1 MIEETLVPFLMTNK
15 WILSEEQKE
24 KLLTFLLLVQ
34 KVNPHMNLVSN
45 ESDDELVYSHL
56 QDSMQLMNCSWIPT
70 THQKWIDVG
79 SGGGFP
85 GIVAAILFPHF
96 TFYLV
101 ESIRKKYSFLLYAT
115 IEATINNVHVIHDR
129 AENVVNTQSI
139 MHNCTVFSAR
149 GVGSVAY
156 LSPFFDQSLSP
167 EGKAVFWKDPKEV
180 SSFLQP
186 HSLWEIMEQK
196 AYQSR
201 TTEKHIVV
209 LQRKVITKQGSGN
222 ARKSKKLCIAR
233 P

>member
-1 MIEETLVPFLMTNK
+1 MIEETLVPFLLTNK

-24 KLLTFLLLVQ
+24 KLTKFLSLVQ

-45 ESDDELVYSHL
+45 ESDEELVYSHL

-85 GIVAAILFPHF
+85 GIVAAILFPQF
-96 TFYLV
+96 TFFLV
-101 ESIRKKYSFLLYAT
+101 ESIRKKYSFLLYAS
-115 IEATINNVHVIHDR
+115 IEATLNNVHIIHDR
-129 AENVVNTQSI
+129 AENVVTTQAI
-139 MHNCTVFSAR
+139 MHDCAIFSAR

-156 LSPFFDQSLSP
+156 LNPFFDQSLSV
-167 EGKAVFWKDPKEV
+167 EGKAIFWKDPKEV
-180 SSFLQP
+180 SSFLHP
-186 HSLWEIMEQK
+186 HSTWEMMEQK

-209 LQRKVITKQGSGN
+209 LQRKIKTKQGSGN
-222 ARKSKKLCIAR
+222 ARKNKKLRIAG